1 MDRFKFRAWD
11 VELQGMSD
19 SFTIQDLA
27 YANMA
32 GITPRFGTDNYILM
46 QCTGLKD
53 KHGLTLVYEGD
64 IVNANIIEYVVP
76 TMGEVVFL
84 KEFSTYASRNLAG
97 DTFLWKLDKIEIIGN
112 IYENPELIA

>member
-53 KHGLTLVYEGD
+53 KHGKLIYEGD
-64 IVNANIIEYVVP
+64 ILDLQHEYDEQSGFVV
-76 TMGEVVFL
+76 
-84 KEFSTYASRNLAG
+84 G
-97 DTFLWKLDKIEIIGN
+97 DSADGFFDDVSYLGCFNQPEIEIIGN
-112 IYENPELIA
+112 IYENPELLDDKHHI